1 MKLFEEFNN
10 RFSQLSD
17 REQKLVMLLSVVV
30 IIGFIYFV
38 IYAPMQTAIRDGQAK
53 VDAQQ
58 QILTWVTQN
67 ANKAIQLKQSSAGV
81 KIYSGS
87 LPQAVNQTATRQ
99 NIAITRM
106 QPQGDDLQVWV
117 DNASFDNVLNWLQ
130 AIENMGIKITEAD
143 ITEGDGPGN
152 IRIRRLRLSK
162 V

>member
-17 REQKLVMLLSVVV
+17 REQKLVMLSGVFV

-38 IYAPMQTAIRDGQAK
+38 IYAPMQTAIQDGQAK

-58 QILTWVTQN
+58 QLLTWITQN
-67 ANKAIQLKQSSAGV
+67 ANKAIQLKQSSSGT
-81 KIYSGS
+81 KNYSGS
-87 LPQAVNQTATRQ
+87 LPQAVNQAATRQ

-130 AIENMGIKITEAD
+130 ALENMGIKITEAD
-143 ITEGDGPGN
+143 IAEGDSPGN